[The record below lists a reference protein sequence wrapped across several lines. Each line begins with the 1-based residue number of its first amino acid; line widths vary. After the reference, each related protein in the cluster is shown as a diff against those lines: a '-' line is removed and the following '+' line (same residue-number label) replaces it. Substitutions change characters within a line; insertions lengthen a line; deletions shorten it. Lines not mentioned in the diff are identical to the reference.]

1 MSHFPRTRRGERGM
15 ALLIVLVLLL
25 LMTLLGLASL
35 RGTLMEE
42 RMTASLY
49 DRSLSFQA
57 AEAALREGEAL
68 ALTRPTAPSSGCTNG
83 VCSTPSEANGDMDRW
98 LNAAFNGWRASTV
111 NFGTAPTSGA
121 PQFFVEPMGVA
132 PNWVF
137 CEREIPMNPT
147 CMSPRFRVTARSA
160 VVADRSQVLLQ
171 SNISTP

>member
-1 MSHFPRTRRGERGM
+1 MSPTPRSPRQERGM

-35 RGTLMEE
+35 RGTVMEE

-49 DRSLSFQA
+49 DRSLAFQS

-68 ALTRPTAPSSGCTNG
+68 AATRPAAPSSGCTSG
-83 VCSTPSEANGDMDRW
+83 VCSRPGGLTEIDRW
-98 LNAAFNGWRASTV
+98 MNAAFNGWRNSTV
-111 NFGTAPTSGA
+111 NFGSAPTSGI
-121 PQFFVEPMGVA
+121 PQFFVEPMGNA

-147 CMSPRFRVTARSA
+147 CLSPRYRVTARSA
-160 VVADRSQVLLQ
+160 VTADRAQVLLQ